1 MRAPNHVKRAWTSCS
16 WKDGEVIA
24 EGLPPIFTWSALLSQ
39 WRLDPRALALGV
51 VAGTVYAI
59 GLRRVSRG
67 GSPFPRSRPVAF
79 FAGLAVTLLALV
91 SPIDAYADVV
101 FSVHMVQHLLLMLV
115 APPLFA
121 LGAPVTLALRAT
133 RPQTGRRFLRRV
145 LNSRAVAALSHPVVA
160 WSVFFGVSFATH
172 FTPLYERAL
181 ESQNVHSLEHAI
193 MLGAGLLF
201 WWPVVGLDP
210 SPHRMSHPLRLL
222 YLTLAMPPGAFLGL
236 AIFSASQPLYAHYA
250 ALPGPWGPAA
260 LADQRYA
267 GAYMWVFGNIAL
279 LVAVLFEAVAWKR
292 SEDERQ
298 RRIEQHLDAVAE

>member
-1 MRAPNHVKRAWTSCS
+1 MSNAAGAPGS

-24 EGLPPIFTWSALLSQ
+24 ESLPPVFTSSALLSQ
-39 WRLDPRALALGV
+39 WRLDPLVLALGV
-51 VAGTVYAI
+51 IAGTLYTI

-79 FAGLAVTLLALV
+79 FFGLAVTLLALV
-91 SPIDAYADVV
+91 SPIDAYADVL
-101 FSVHMVQHLLLMLV
+101 FSVHMIQHLLLMLV
-115 APPLFA
+115 APPLLA
-121 LGAPVTLALRAT
+121 LGAPVTLALRAA

-145 LNSRAVAALSHPVVA
+145 LNSRAVGALSHPVVA
-160 WSVFFGVSFATH
+160 WSVFVGVSFAVH

-181 ESQNVHSLEHAI
+181 ESQTVHALEHAI

-222 YLTLAMPPGAFLGL
+222 YLALAMPAGAFLGV

-250 ALPGPWGPAA
+250 SLPPPWGAAA
-260 LADQRYA
+260 LTDQRYA
-267 GAYMWVFGNIAL
+267 GAYMWVFGNLAL

-292 SEDERQ
+292 SDDERQ
-298 RRIEQHLDAVAE
+298 RRIEQHLDAVVD

>member
-1 MRAPNHVKRAWTSCS
+1 M
-16 WKDGEVIA
+16 
-24 EGLPPIFTWSALLSQ
+24 SQ
-39 WRLDPRALALGV
+39 WRLDPRVLALGV
-51 VAGTVYAI
+51 TAGTLYAI

-79 FAGLAVTLLALV
+79 FSGLAVTLLALV
-91 SPIDAYADVV
+91 SPIDAYADVL

-121 LGAPVTLALRAT
+121 LGAPVTLALRAA
-133 RPQTGRRFLRRV
+133 RPRTGRRFLRRV
-145 LNSRAVAALSHPVVA
+145 LNSRWVAILSHPVLA
-160 WSVFFGVSFATH
+160 WSVFVGTSIATH

-181 ESQNVHSLEHAI
+181 ESQTVHTLEHAI

-210 SPHRMSHPLRLL
+210 STHRMSHPLRLL
-222 YLTLAMPPGAFLGL
+222 YLSLAMPAGAFLGV
-236 AIFSASQPLYAHYA
+236 AIFSASHPLYAHYA
-250 ALPGPWGPAA
+250 GLPPPWGAGA

-267 GAYMWVFGNIAL
+267 GAYMWVFGNLAL

-292 SEDERQ
+292 SDEERQ
-298 RRIEQHLDAVAE
+298 RRFERHLDAVGD

>member
-1 MRAPNHVKRAWTSCS
+1 MRAPNHVKRAGIPGS
-16 WKDGEVIA
+16 WKDGEVIT
-24 EGLPPIFTWSALLSQ
+24 ERLPPVFSSSALLSQ
-39 WRLDPRALALGV
+39 WRLDPRALALGTL
-51 VAGTVYAI
+51 AATVYVI

-79 FAGLAVTLLALV
+79 FSALAVTLLALA
-91 SPIDAYADVV
+91 SPIDAYADVL

-121 LGAPVTLALRAT
+121 LGAPITLALRAA
-133 RPQTGRRFLRRV
+133 RPQTGRRYLRRI
-145 LNSRAVAALSHPVVA
+145 LNSRALALLSHPVVA
-160 WSVFFGVSFATH
+160 WSVFVGVSFATH
-172 FTPLYERAL
+172 FTPLYDRAL
-181 ESQNVHSLEHAI
+181 ESQTVHSLEHAI

-222 YLTLAMPPGAFLGL
+222 YLALAMPAGAFLGV

-250 ALPGPWGPAA
+250 SLPPPWGAAA

-267 GAYMWVFGNIAL
+267 GAYMWVFGNLAL

-292 SEDERQ
+292 SDDERQ
-298 RRIEQHLDAVAE
+298 RRLERHLDAVAD